1 MRFDQAR
8 VAIRERSWLENLDL
22 ALHVARVH
30 GKALLACAVIG
41 ILPFAFVNHV
51 ITHPGLPLG
60 RPRDPEA
67 AIYLTIVLSLIEAPF
82 ATALMTL
89 YLGAALFDD
98 RPHPMQLAR
107 MFAASLPQMIL
118 LQGVLRAILLAPV
131 VTAFVPFVMWPYL
144 NEVILLERN
153 PLAGGDG
160 ATTLRRNAW
169 LHRGNRGDYLLR
181 ALAATVV
188 GGLLTLALAGSLY
201 VILTVIFGIDPE
213 VDLMHAVLQ
222 ASLWVVIGFLT
233 IARFLQY
240 LDQRIR
246 NEGWEVELQLRTQR
260 DRLASGVI

>member
-8 VAIRERSWLENLDL
+8 VAIRERSWLENQDL

-30 GKALLACAVIG
+30 GRALLACAVVG
-41 ILPFAFVNHV
+41 ILPFAIVNHV
-51 ITHPGLPLG
+51 IANPELVLG
-60 RPRDPEA
+60 RHRDSDA
-67 AIYLTIVLSLIEAPF
+67 IIYLTLVLSLIEAPF
-82 ATALMTL
+82 ATALITL

-107 MFAASLPQMIL
+107 MLAGSLPQMIL
-118 LQGVLRAILLAPV
+118 LQGFLRAILLAPM

-153 PLAGGDG
+153 RLWGGDG

-169 LHRGNRGDYLLR
+169 LHRGNRGDYLLH
-181 ALAATVV
+181 AVGATVV
-188 GGLLTLALAGSLY
+188 GGLLAFALAASLY
-201 VILTVIFGIDPE
+201 VILRVIFGVDPE
-213 VDLMHAVLQ
+213 LDLIHAILQ
-222 ASLWVVIGFLT
+222 GSLWVVIGFLT

-246 NEGWEVELQLRTQR
+246 NEGWEVELQLRTER